1 MTTQRNASRH
11 ALELR
16 SWITRVHETG
26 AYRNRDD
33 DFLEVLASWPITA
46 EAASTLSHLLRSGLL
61 TDTQYAQ
68 MTTQR
73 ALVRGRALP
82 GYQGEYRRVRVLNG
96 WLRHTHQPF
105 QCGRQ
110 EGSCWIHSASDHPLL
125 GWPVHWWDTTAEAT
139 RLCMHWA
146 THPDQDD
153 LAYRMRCGLVSEP
166 HECESRCCE

>member
-110 EGSCWIHSASDHPLL
+110 EARAGSTAPRITRCSAGRSTGGTPPPRPPACACT
-125 GWPVHWWDTTAEAT
+125 GQRTRTKTTSPTGCAA
-139 RLCMHWA
+139 
-146 THPDQDD
+146 
-153 LAYRMRCGLVSEP
+153 VS
-166 HECESRCCE
+166 